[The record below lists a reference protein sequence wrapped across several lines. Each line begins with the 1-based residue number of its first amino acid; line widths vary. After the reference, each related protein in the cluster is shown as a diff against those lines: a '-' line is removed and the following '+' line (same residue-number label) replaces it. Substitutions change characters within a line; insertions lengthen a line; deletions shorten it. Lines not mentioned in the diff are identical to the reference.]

1 MNRRRTS
8 QLLCSLIAAAGLL
21 TACAAENPDDGA
33 TADTTGVGE
42 TTGGPTDASTEPSSV
57 PTAASSVP
65 TDPPSVS
72 SPPAATIA
80 DEGST
85 IVSTGGIDP
94 GLQPYIDIAVADLAK
109 RFSLDASNVSVISAK
124 LVSWP
129 DSALGC
135 PKPGQ
140 QYAQVATDGSVIVLK
155 IRDTLYRYHSGGSRK
170 PFLCE
175 QP

>member
-21 TACAAENPDDGA
+21 TACAAENTGDPA
-33 TADTTGVGE
+33 TAGTTGVDGSTGDS
-42 TTGGPTDASTEPSSV
+42 TTDSTGDSTTDSTTDVPTAPSSV
-57 PTAASSVP
+57 SA
-65 TDPPSVS
+65 PPVV
-72 SPPAATIA
+72 TIA

-85 IVSTGGIDP
+85 PVSTDGIDP

-109 RFSLDASNVSVISAK
+109 RVSIDESDVGVISAT

-129 DSALGC
+129 DAALGC
-135 PKPGQ
+135 PRKGQ
-140 QYAQVATDGSVIVLK
+140 QYPQVTTDGSVIVLK
-155 IRDTLYRYHSGGSRK
+155 VGDKLYRYHSGGSRK